1 MLPSRVDASDKRV
14 SLRRVRTVVT
24 GGGGRLGNVL
34 VRQLLE
40 DGHQV
45 RVLEPGPRPRSLEG
59 LDIDFMPGSV
69 LEASDVARAIEGSDV
84 VYHLAAKI
92 DLRPKKDPM
101 MYTVNVEGT
110 RTVVETCL
118 SCGLRLVHTSS
129 HHAVER
135 EPLDQ
140 PLTED
145 RPLALDEKCD
155 YHRSKAVGE
164 TIVLDACAKGLDA
177 VIVNPGSMI
186 GPFDYEPSMI
196 GAALLDMY
204 FGRVPVLLD
213 MLSDYVDVRDV
224 AKGMIAAA
232 HKGRRGERYFLTGD
246 VIPILEMVSLYG
258 ELTGRKVP
266 TRALPLWFG
275 WVILPFAL
283 AGSALTKKDPFLTG
297 DMLRASVSN
306 AVVSRDKAQREL
318 GYTLR
323 PLRESLAD
331 AVSFYEEQGWL
342 RA

>member
-1 MLPSRVDASDKRV
+1 MLA
-14 SLRRVRTVVT
+14 LVT

-40 DGHQV
+40 DGHDV
-45 RVLEPGPRPRSLEG
+45 RVLEPGPRPPSLEG
-59 LDIDFMPGSV
+59 LDIDFVSGSV
-69 LEASDVARAIEGSDV
+69 LDASDVARSVEGADV

-101 MYTVNVEGT
+101 MYTINVEGT
-110 RTVVETCL
+110 RLVAETCL
-118 SCGLRLVHTSS
+118 SRGIRLVHTSS

-140 PLTED
+140 PLTEE
-145 RPLALDEKCD
+145 RPLALGEKCD

-164 TIVLDACAKGLDA
+164 TIVLEACENGLDA

-186 GPFDYEPSMI
+186 GPFDFEPSMI
-196 GAALLDMY
+196 GAALIDMY

-213 MLSDYVDVRDV
+213 LLSDYVDVRDV

-232 HKGRRGERYFLTGD
+232 QKGRRGERYFLTGD
-246 VIPILEMVSLYG
+246 VVPILDMVALYG

-275 WVILPFAL
+275 WVLLPFAL
-283 AGSALTKKDPFLTG
+283 AGSAISKKDPFITG

-306 AVVSRDKAQREL
+306 AVVSRDKAHREL
-318 GYTLR
+318 GYTIR
-323 PLRESLAD
+323 TLRESLSD
-331 AVSFYEEQGWL
+331 AVSFYQSQGWL